1 MADKTLKIGTTLEP
15 MPAPGMERMLK
26 KHADLV
32 AKANNFDATIK
43 GLDKTIKKNKEF
55 AKVMQDFTNKQLKE
69 KDRLLETIN
78 KKTQKSIE
86 LTTKQGEVEIRA
98 FRLARAQMSS
108 AGIDPNSP
116 MYGRV
121 MEARMATNVGRFQTR
136 AMGDIVAGGQFQA
149 GQDQLSQ
156 DAQSSI
162 TAQRQQRL
170 MQASVWLQAAG
181 GVASIVSEA
190 YTAPMK
196 KLANQASQ
204 AAFAGQLY
212 GEISNAD
219 YSGLRA
225 FNNAGPGEI
234 AKLAGYASASKGW
247 GMASG
252 MLGGLG
258 QIAGGAGLIVGGL
271 GTGAATGGMSS
282 MAVPYGASTMV
293 SGTMGVVRSG
303 EGLYTEEQG
312 AAAAQAAR
320 EGLSLYKA
328 LDPVGQLQYEKLA
341 SRSKMMQE
349 LGSMAGGTGT
359 KAWKELQRNTYFGGL
374 TDQEAMP
381 YFMQLRSGIG
391 QGGAEDLIGT
401 ASRSSRLYGMERGT
415 ATSALIGLSGL
426 SGGSTQAEQ
435 RLEQILSRAFR
446 AGLKDTGV
454 QGALATSL
462 PGLLSGVGGRGGG
475 VGNAAELVSQA
486 TMNAGGGMPG
496 LNIALGG
503 LSQQNALFGTGS
515 PISAIATAQAGNI
528 AQVASKYNLSM
539 VATQALVTVGDP
551 MQIASAGPD
560 SYIWKMLAKEGKS
573 PGEIRSIQ
581 QEIRS
586 GAFGAT
592 MAFAGAD
599 MNANPYAR
607 NIVLSGGGVGGT
619 GETVGAAFGIAGG
632 KFSGDIAGPYR
643 ITNTADQEDL
653 NRTNQI
659 NAVNQMLPI
668 LQALQDPKAAENLS
682 KLAAA
687 GTMVSEAFAGISKM
701 DPAALRDLPN
711 ILGDVA
717 GALAKLKIAGLSALG
732 RPAPPP
738 APSGVVAKRPG
749 ITPAGHIGGA
759 MDADRAEM
767 REAASGG
774 RVP

>member
-86 LTTKQGEVEIRA
+86 LTTKQGELEIRA
-98 FRLARAQMSS
+98 YRLARAQMAS

-181 GVASIVSEA
+181 GVAGIVSEA

-212 GEISNAD
+212 NEISNAD

-225 FNNAGPGEI
+225 FSNAGPGEI

-252 MLGGLG
+252 VVGGLG
-258 QIAGGAGLIVGGL
+258 QIAGGAGLVVGGL
-271 GTGAATGGMSS
+271 GGEVPTGGMSS

-293 SGTMGVVRSG
+293 SGASSVFRAG

-341 SRSKMMQE
+341 SRSRMMQE
-349 LGSMAGGTGT
+349 LGSMAGGIGT
-359 KAWKELQRNTYFGGL
+359 KAWKELQRNTYYGGL

-381 YFMQLRSGIG
+381 YFMQLRAGIG
-391 QGGAEDLIGT
+391 QRGAEDLIGT
-401 ASRSSRLYGMERGT
+401 ASRSSRLYGMERGA
-415 ATSALIGLSGL
+415 ATTALIGLSGMQ
-426 SGGSTQAEQ
+426 GGSPQAEA
-435 RLEQILSRAFR
+435 RLEQILHRAFA
-446 AGLKDTGV
+446 AGLKDTAV
-454 QGALATSL
+454 QSALATSL
-462 PGLLSGVGGRGGG
+462 PGLMTGAGGRGSGIG
-475 VGNAAELVSQA
+475 AAGPVSA
-486 TMNAGGGMPG
+486 AAMAAGGDMAGM
-496 LNIALGG
+496 NIALQG

-515 PISAIATAQAGNI
+515 PINALATAQAGNI
-528 AQVASKYNLSM
+528 ASVAAKHGLST
-539 VATQALVTVGDP
+539 VVQQALVTIGDP
-551 MQIASAGPD
+551 MQIGTAGPG
-560 SYIWKMLAKEGKS
+560 SKIWGMLAKEGKT
-573 PGEIRSIQ
+573 PEEIRQILGEIRT
-581 QEIRS
+581 
-586 GAFGAT
+586 GAFGTT
-592 MAFAGAD
+592 MSFAGAG
-599 MNANPYAR
+599 MNANPDAR
-607 NIVLSGGGVGGT
+607 DIVLTGGVGGT
-619 GETVGAAFGIAGG
+619 GETVGAAFSIAGSRLG
-632 KFSGDIAGPYR
+632 GDISGPYR
-643 ITNTADQEDL
+643 ITNTADQEAL
-653 NRTNQI
+653 NHTNQI

-701 DPAALRDLPN
+701 DPAALRDLPD

-738 APSGVVAKRPG
+738 APSGVVPSKPG
-749 ITPAGHIGGA
+749 ISPAGHLGSA
-759 MDADRAEM
+759 AARDREEM

-774 RVP
+774 GKR